1 MDMHHAITKNVE
13 KRAHAFLMV
22 SGLVL
27 SAGIIL
33 PVQSVDLD
41 CAPRDR
47 LAKQLQAECSRS
59 PAWLYRSHS

>member
-1 MDMHHAITKNVE
+1 MDMHHAITKNVK

-41 CAPRDR
+41 CAPQDR

>member
-1 MDMHHAITKNVE
+1 MDMYHAITKNVK
-13 KRAHAFLMV
+13 KRVHAFLMV

>member
-1 MDMHHAITKNVE
+1 MDMHHSITKNVK
-13 KRAHAFLMV
+13 KRVHAFLMV

-33 PVQSVDLD
+33 PMQSVDLE

>member
-1 MDMHHAITKNVE
+1 MDMHHANTKNVK
-13 KRAHAFLMV
+13 KRVHAFLMV

-33 PVQSVDLD
+33 PMQSVDLE

>member
-1 MDMHHAITKNVE
+1 MDMHHAITKNVK
-13 KRAHAFLMV
+13 KRVHAFLMV

-33 PVQSVDLD
+33 PVQSVDID

>member
-1 MDMHHAITKNVE
+1 VDIYHANTKNVK
-13 KRAHAFLMV
+13 KRVHTFLMV

-33 PVQSVDLD
+33 PVRSVDLD
-41 CAPRDR
+41 CAPLDR
-47 LAKQLQAECSRS
+47 PAKQLQAECSRS

>member
-1 MDMHHAITKNVE
+1 MDMHHAIIKNVK
-13 KRAHAFLMV
+13 KRVHAFLMV

-41 CAPRDR
+41 CAPQDR

>member
-1 MDMHHAITKNVE
+1 MDMHHAITKNVK
-13 KRAHAFLMV
+13 KRVHAFLMV

-33 PVQSVDLD
+33 PMQSVDLE